1 MTNRPIP
8 EKLAHVAA
16 RLEQNN
22 MQVLYAENRAEARA
36 VGEVLLQPG
45 ATIGLGGS
53 VTLQECGIME
63 LVRRPEYR
71 LIDRAQPG
79 LTSAQ
84 LEEKFI
90 EALTADI
97 FLCSANA
104 ITEDGLLYNVDG
116 TSNRVAAL
124 VYGPKKVSV
133 VAGVNKIVQDL
144 TAAVERVRTIA
155 APLNAKRLNKN
166 TYCAA
171 YGTCKACGQP
181 MGAGCG
187 SPQRICRN
195 FVVSTMQAKKDRICV
210 ILVDEA
216 LGY

>member
-1 MTNRPIP
+1 MINNPVP

-22 MQVLYAENRAEARA
+22 MQVIYAEDRMAARA
-36 VGEVLLQPG
+36 AVEKLLQPG
-45 ATIGLGGS
+45 ASIGLGGS
-53 VTLQECGIME
+53 ATLQECGIME

-71 LIDRAQPG
+71 LIDRTRPG
-79 LTSAQ
+79 LTPVQ
-84 LEEKFI
+84 LEEKFA
-90 EALTADI
+90 EALTADV
-97 FLCSANA
+97 FLCSTNA
-104 ITEDGLLYNVDG
+104 ITEDGMLYNVDG

-124 VYGPKKVSV
+124 VYGPKKVIV
-133 VAGVNKIVQDL
+133 VAGVNKIVPDL
-144 TAAVERVRTIA
+144 AAAVERVRTVA
-155 APLNAKRLNKN
+155 APRNAQRLNKN

-171 YGTCKACGQP
+171 HGVCKSCGQP

-195 FVVSTMQAKKDRICV
+195 FVVSTAQAKKDRICV
-210 ILVDEA
+210 ILVNEA

>member
-1 MTNRPIP
+1 MINCSMP

-22 MQVLYAENRAEARA
+22 MQVLYAENRAQARA
-36 VGEVLLQPG
+36 TVEALLQPG

-71 LIDRAQPG
+71 LIDRTLPG
-79 LTSAQ
+79 LTPAQ
-84 LEEKFI
+84 LEEKFA
-90 EALTADI
+90 EALTADV

-104 ITEDGLLYNVDG
+104 ITEDGMLYNVDG

-124 VYGPKKVSV
+124 VYGPKKVIV
-133 VAGVNKIVQDL
+133 VAGINKIVPDL
-144 TAAVERVRTIA
+144 AAAVERVRTIA
-155 APLNAKRLNKN
+155 APRNAQRLNKN

-171 YGTCKACGQP
+171 YGMCKACGQP

-195 FVVSTMQAKKDRICV
+195 FVVSTAQARKDRICV